1 MPLTNGGGTTENEL
15 FNHARLDSPD
25 AVRAAAVLLGHFR
38 AAKGGN
44 RALNTG
50 GDVNTVDGD

>member
-1 MPLTNGGGTTENEL
+1 MLTNGAATTETEL
-15 FNHARLDSPD
+15 FDHVRLDNPD

-50 GDVNTVDGD
+50 GAVNTVDGD

>member
-1 MPLTNGGGTTENEL
+1 LTNGAATSEREL
-15 FNHARLDSPD
+15 FDDALLNSPD

-44 RALNTG
+44 RALNG
-50 GDVNTVDGD
+50 ADVNTVDGD

>member
-1 MPLTNGGGTTENEL
+1 MLTQGGGTTEDEL
-15 FNHARLDSPD
+15 FDHARLNSPD

-50 GDVNTVDGD
+50 GAVNTVDGD